1 MAISGPSSYIP
12 TTNEFIAHWES
23 VNADLGVG
31 NEVTLAGGVG
41 IADLTALRNSLQA
54 QRDAVE
60 GTLNGQEIASATIKQ
75 QKGSLIERFQQL
87 AANVR
92 ALYGGQPFEAA
103 LPDQPGPSDAESK
116 FLKPIVDSLNLWT
129 RINASGTTI
138 TLVGGYDDTE
148 FSDDIGFLREE
159 YVTWT
164 KAGSD
169 LKIAR
174 AQRNKLQ
181 DQIYPILKQYRQI
194 IPGKFAAGSVFIE
207 TLPRLS
213 PLPGATPKAVNAS
226 AVWDAAETKALLTWE
241 ASDNADLKEYQVR
254 YTPGDDYDEDDE
266 AVVATIL
273 PGSPLELLTDA
284 GLTQPGAS
292 SSFKVYVIVNT
303 GNEKGSATM
312 VITRPVD
319 E

>member
-1 MAISGPSSYIP
+1 MPITGNSSYIP

-31 NEVTLAGGVG
+31 NEVTVAGGVG
-41 IADLTALRNSLQA
+41 IAELTALRNSLQA

-60 GTLNGQEIASATIKQ
+60 AALNGQEISSAEIKLKKTALLQ
-75 QKGSLIERFQQL
+75 RFAQF

-92 ALYGGQPFEAA
+92 ALYSGQPFVAA
-103 LPDQPGPSDAESK
+103 LPDAPGIGESESK
-116 FLKPIVDSLNLWT
+116 FLTPMVDALNLWT
-129 RINASGTTI
+129 RINASGTAI
-138 TLVGGYDDTE
+138 QLVGGYDDTE
-148 FSDDIGFLREE
+148 FSDDIGYLREE

-169 LKIAR
+169 LRLAR

-181 DQIYPILKQYRQI
+181 DEIYPILKQYRQI

-226 AVWDAAETKALLTWE
+226 GVWDAAETKARLTWE

-312 VITRPVD
+312 VITRPV
-319 E
+319 EE